1 MSPLAPLFGNFKKLK
16 NLDSQYSLI
25 VICFH
30 ELFFFMTFEPWAVLI
45 EPSFYTAM
53 TIDESIFLYL
63 IKDEIFPYVPN
74 PIVFV
79 TPL

>member
-1 MSPLAPLFGNFKKLK
+1 
-16 NLDSQYSLI
+16 
-25 VICFH
+25 
-30 ELFFFMTFEPWAVLI
+30 MTFEPWAVLI